1 MTYRRGFSRRVAW
14 PILKYVLLI
23 LISLW
28 TLLPFFWMFSASL
41 MTTKEI
47 IQTPPPLW
55 PAVPQWQNYA
65 NVAEVVNIGHAYL
78 NSIVVAVAVVVGL
91 LFTSSLT
98 GFAFAKYNFPFK
110 NVLFAVILATM
121 MIPFFVILIPVFWI
135 VKQFGWINN
144 YAGLIFPSIVSAYGI
159 FLMRQ
164 FISGI
169 PDELL
174 DAARIDGASEFRIYW
189 QIVIPLTGPALATL
203 GVFNLVAVWNAFLWP
218 LLVVQD
224 SSLYTVPLALNSLRT
239 YGAEER
245 VLNLRMAGTVLSVIP
260 TVLVFAWLQRFFA
273 RGHRPHGPEGL
284 TEAEHGA
291 WLRPPCPPSAVRIGG
306 GRRCGFHTRTLVS
319 CRRSHGR
326 SEVRAPD
333 GSLRNLGEAVGR
345 PQELWGNES
354 SSPSIGGQG
363 GRAGGSDP
371 LASELCVPRG
381 NCTPF
386 WE

>member
-1 MTYRRGFSRRVAW
+1 MTYRRGFWHGIAW
-14 PILKYVLLI
+14 PFLKYLLLI

-55 PAVPQWQNYA
+55 PAVPQWHNYA
-65 NVAEVVNIGHAYL
+65 DVAQVVNIGRAYF

-110 NVLFAVILATM
+110 NVLFTLILATM

-189 QIVIPLTGPALATL
+189 QIIIPLTGPALATL

-224 SSLYTVPLALNSLRT
+224 TSLYTVPLALNNLRT

-273 RGHRPHGPEGL
+273 RGIALTGL
-284 TEAEHGA
+284 KG
-291 WLRPPCPPSAVRIGG
+291 
-306 GRRCGFHTRTLVS
+306 
-319 CRRSHGR
+319 
-326 SEVRAPD
+326 
-333 GSLRNLGEAVGR
+333 
-345 PQELWGNES
+345 
-354 SSPSIGGQG
+354 
-363 GRAGGSDP
+363 
-371 LASELCVPRG
+371 
-381 NCTPF
+381 
-386 WE
+386 